1 MEALPRKD
9 VVEFLVGQN
18 KDACVMYLEH
28 AIDTLEEIG
37 AEFHDRLA
45 ELYLEKAKKDEVV
58 QTKLVEFLEK
68 SQHYRAN
75 RLLGKI
81 KGEGTSL

>member
-1 MEALPRKD
+1 MEALPRKN
-9 VVEFLVGQN
+9 VVEFLVGQS
-18 KDACVMYLEH
+18 KDACIVYLEY
-28 AIDTLEEIG
+28 AIGILEETG

-81 KGEGTSL
+81 KGEGTSS